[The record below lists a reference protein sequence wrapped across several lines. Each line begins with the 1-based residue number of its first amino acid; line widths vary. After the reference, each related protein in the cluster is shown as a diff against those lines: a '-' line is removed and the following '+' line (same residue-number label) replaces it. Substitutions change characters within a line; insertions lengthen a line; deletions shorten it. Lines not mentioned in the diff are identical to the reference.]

1 MTSATRGS
9 DAVVVTGIGATTPV
23 GPQVLQT
30 VTSIRAG
37 IARMTEHEAF
47 EPPVQDTARHFPEPL
62 VACSVAGLPRDL
74 TLIQRLLAMATPA
87 LAWALHDAAGTDR
100 AKLGRVHLAVFG
112 GDAPATR
119 TGTILAE
126 TVAHRLAHRTDGL
139 QFLRSRYSDAG
150 AAGFLRGLGDA
161 AEDLVSGTCD
171 TVVVGAVDS
180 LLAPE
185 TLAALAADSRLKTA
199 ENPVGLVPAEAAS
212 FAVLELAS
220 RARARGAVP
229 YARLGTVSSRV
240 EPEADDQHARSGAA
254 LAACLDDVI
263 AALAADG
270 AAPAAIYC
278 NLNGEP
284 RGAEEWGSAT
294 QRLRAARRSVPDR
307 LVHPADCMGDAG
319 SAMGAVLACLA
330 AHSQRHDKTA
340 WAPAILWCG
349 TGSGSRAAASLRP
362 V

>member
-1 MTSATRGS
+1 MNAPHGS
-9 DAVVVTGIGATTPV
+9 NAVVVTGIGATTPV
-23 GPQVLQT
+23 GHQVIQT
-30 VTSIRAG
+30 ITSIRAG

-47 EPPVQDTARHFPEPL
+47 EPPVLDTARYFPEAL
-62 VACSVAGLPRDL
+62 VAGSVAGLPRDL

-100 AKLGRVHLAVFG
+100 SKLGRVHLAVFG

-119 TGTILAE
+119 TGTVLAE
-126 TVAHRLAHRTDGL
+126 TLAPRLAHRSDGL
-139 QFLRSRYSDAG
+139 RFLRSRYSDAG
-150 AAGFLRGLGDA
+150 AAGFLRGLAGA
-161 AEDLVSGTCD
+161 AEELMSGTCD

-185 TLAALAADSRLKTA
+185 TLAALAADSRIKTA
-199 ENPVGLVPAEAAS
+199 ENPAGLIPAEAAS
-212 FAVLELAS
+212 FVVLELAS
-220 RARARGAVP
+220 RAHARGNVP

-240 EPEADDQHARSGAA
+240 VPEADDQHVRGGAS
-254 LAACLDDVI
+254 LAACLDEVT

-270 AAPAAIYC
+270 VAPAAIYC

-284 RGAEEWGSAT
+284 RGAEEWGSAS
-294 QRLRAARRSVPDR
+294 QRLRAARRSLPDR

-319 SAMGAVLACLA
+319 SAMGGVLTCLA
-330 AHSQRHDKTA
+330 AHSQRHGKSA

-349 TGSGSRAAASLRP
+349 TGSGSRSAASLQP